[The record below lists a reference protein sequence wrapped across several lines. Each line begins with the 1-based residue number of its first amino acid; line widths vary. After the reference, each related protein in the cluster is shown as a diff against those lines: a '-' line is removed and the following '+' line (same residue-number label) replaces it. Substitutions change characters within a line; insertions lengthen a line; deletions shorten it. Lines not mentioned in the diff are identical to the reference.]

1 MAIIRNRTK
10 QQYTNVAGS
19 ILRNPE
25 LSLRDRGLLITLLSL
40 PDDWE
45 FSVAG
50 LQQILKLDGK
60 YSIMESLKHLEQLG
74 YLIRKQSKSQNGK
87 FSHGEWDVF
96 EEPCKASPLSDFP
109 QTVKPLSE
117 KPSSG
122 NQLQY
127 NTNISTIIKQSNM
140 NQSKDDREI
149 AYQKYKDKWEYD
161 IVAKKVSA
169 KVLDA
174 VCSELMKREERERA
188 TKKDF
193 LEICRNIED
202 YDKPISNLNAF
213 VKSSLD
219 NYFSKKIYIYQ
230 PKKNAFHNFVQRDY
244 DFEELEKVLLS
255 N

>member
-10 QQYTNVAGS
+10 QQYTNVAAS

-40 PDDWE
+40 PEDWE

-50 LQQILKLDGK
+50 LQRILKLDGRH
-60 YSIMESLKHLEQLG
+60 SIMESLKHLEQLG
-74 YLIRKQSKSQNGK
+74 YLIRKQAKTDNGK

-96 EEPCKASPLSDFP
+96 EEPCKILPLSDFP
-109 QTVKPLSE
+109 QTGKPSSE

-122 NQLQY
+122 NQPQY
-127 NTNISTIIKQSNM
+127 NTIISITKESNM
-140 NQSKDDREI
+140 NQSKDDREST
-149 AYQKYKDKWEYD
+149 YQKYKDQWEYN
-161 IVAKKVSA
+161 IVAKSISA

-174 VCSELMKREERERA
+174 VCAELMKRVEKDRI
-188 TKKDF
+188 TKKDL
-193 LEICRNIED
+193 LEICRCIED
-202 YDKPISNLNAF
+202 YDKPISNLSAF
-213 VKSSLD
+213 IKSSLD
-219 NYFSKKIYIYQ
+219 NYFSKKIYVYQ
-230 PKKNAFHNFVQRDY
+230 PKKNTFHNFMQRDY

>member
-1 MAIIRNRTK
+1 MAIIRNRAK
-10 QQYTNVAGS
+10 QQYTNVPGS
-19 ILRNPE
+19 ILRNSE

-60 YSIMESLKHLEQLG
+60 HAIIASLTHLEELG
-74 YLIRKQSKSQNGK
+74 YLIRKQSKSANGK

-96 EEPCKASPLSDFP
+96 EEPCKRIPFADFP
-109 QTVKPLSE
+109 STVKPPAE
-117 KPSSG
+117 KPLTK
-122 NQLQY
+122 NQPQS
-127 NTNISTIIKQSNM
+127 NTNISITNKFNM
-140 NQSKDDREI
+140 NQSKDDEEI
-149 AYQKYKDKWEYD
+149 AYQKYKDKWEYV
-161 IVAKKVSA
+161 IVAKKVSE

-174 VCSELMKREERERA
+174 VCTELMKREEKDRV
-188 TKKDF
+188 TKKDI

-202 YDKPISNLNAF
+202 YDKPISDLSAF

-219 NYFSKKIYIYQ
+219 NYFSRKIYVYQ
-230 PKKNAFHNFVQRDY
+230 PKKNSFHNFMQREY

>member
-10 QQYTNVAGS
+10 QQYTNVGGS

-40 PDDWE
+40 PEDWE

-60 YSIMESLKHLEQLG
+60 HSIMESLKHLEQLG

-96 EEPCKASPLSDFP
+96 EEPCKASPLPDFP
-109 QTVKPLSE
+109 QTVKLPSE

-122 NQLQY
+122 NQPQY
-127 NTNISTIIKQSNM
+127 NTNISIIKESNM

-174 VCSELMKREERERA
+174 VCSEIMKREERERV
-188 TKKDF
+188 TKKDL
-193 LEICRNIED
+193 LEICRSIED
-202 YDKPISNLNAF
+202 YDKPISDMSAF

-219 NYFSKKIYIYQ
+219 NYFSRKIYVYQ
-230 PKKNAFHNFVQRDY
+230 PKKNAFHNFMQRDY

>member
-10 QQYTNVAGS
+10 RQYTNVAGS

-25 LSLRDRGLLITLLSL
+25 LSLRDRGLLITLFSL
-40 PDDWE
+40 PEDWE

-60 YSIMESLKHLEQLG
+60 HSIMESLKHLEQLG
-74 YLIRKQSKSQNGK
+74 YIIRKQSKSENGK

-109 QTVKPLSE
+109 QTVKPQTV

-122 NQLQY
+122 NQPQY
-127 NTNISTIIKQSNM
+127 NTNISITKESNT
-140 NQSKDDREI
+140 NQSKGDREI
-149 AYQKYKDKWEYD
+149 ACQKYKDKWEYD

-188 TKKDF
+188 TKKDL

-202 YDKPISNLNAF
+202 YNKPISNLSAF

-219 NYFSKKIYIYQ
+219 NYFSRKIYVYQ
-230 PKKNAFHNFVQRDY
+230 PKKNAFHNFMQRDY

>member
-40 PDDWE
+40 PEDWE

-60 YSIMESLKHLEQLG
+60 HSITESLKHLEQLG

-96 EEPCKASPLSDFP
+96 EEPCKASPLPDFP
-109 QTVKPLSE
+109 QTVKLPSV

-122 NQLQY
+122 NQPQSI
-127 NTNISTIIKQSNM
+127 TNISIIQESNM
-140 NQSKDDREI
+140 NQSKDDREN
-149 AYQKYKDKWEYD
+149 AYQEYKDKWEYD
-161 IVAKKVSA
+161 IVARKVSE
-169 KVLDA
+169 KVLNA
-174 VCSELMKREERERA
+174 VCTELMKREEKERT
-188 TKKDF
+188 TKKDL

-202 YDKPISNLNAF
+202 YDKPISNLSAF

-219 NYFSKKIYIYQ
+219 NYFSRKIYVYQ
-230 PKKNAFHNFVQRDY
+230 SKKNSFHNFMQRDY

>member
-40 PDDWE
+40 PEDWE

-60 YSIMESLKHLEQLG
+60 HSIMESLKHLEQLG
-74 YLIRKQSKSQNGK
+74 YLIRKQSKSENGK

-109 QTVKPLSE
+109 QTVKPPSE

-122 NQLQY
+122 NQPQSII
-127 NTNISTIIKQSNM
+127 NISIIKESNM
-140 NQSKDDREI
+140 NQSKDDREN
-149 AYQKYKDKWEYD
+149 AYQEYKDKWEYD

-174 VCSELMKREERERA
+174 VCAELMEREEKDRA
-188 TKKDF
+188 SKKDL
-193 LEICRNIED
+193 LEICRNIEE
-202 YDKPISNLNAF
+202 YNKPISSLSAF

-219 NYFSKKIYIYQ
+219 NYFSRKIYVYQ
-230 PKKNAFHNFVQRDY
+230 SKKNSFHNFMQREY